1 MPDESGLH
9 RISGAERERGID
21 IFRDDT
27 LLATVTADAAAP
39 VTTGAATATGEE
51 EQGASFQKPAP
62 STSGAGNAVVLA
74 ATTGQQLAVTS
85 SVTPTIFE
93 RRVASSA
100 DDVEQVAKGTMSLNS
115 GDLELTTDGTKV
127 QTVGIRF
134 TGIDI
139 PPGAIITNAYIQF
152 TVDTVASGAVSL
164 LIRGEDADDAGV
176 FTTAPFN
183 ASSRPTTGASVAWLP
198 PDWTIRGEAGLAQ
211 RTPDLSAIVQ
221 EIVDRLGWAA
231 LNDMA
236 FLITGTGTRTARAY
250 DSRPA
255 SAPLLHIEYYVPLA
269 GDPVVFNNP
278 ADADGAV
285 NQIAELAIAGT
296 AVGIT
301 ASASDAD
308 AGDTVSYSID
318 DSRFAIDAN
327 GVITRSNTGTL
338 DFETATSITLTVTA
352 TSSDRST
359 ATQTYTLN
367 ILNSPEP
374 VAFNTPADTDPDV
387 NRVAQNAAAGTEVGI
402 TASARDPDAGST
414 VTYSLND
421 PRFVINP
428 NTGVITRSGSGTLN
442 AQSEPTITLIVTA
455 TSSDGSSDTES
466 FNVSVVSGSTPT
478 ILERRVASS
487 TDDVEEAASGSMSI
501 ASSDLELA
509 VDGTKVQTVGM
520 RFTGLDIPQGAIIT
534 NAYIQFTVDS
544 VSSGAVSLL
553 IRGQDADNAAAFT
566 TAQFNA
572 SSRPTTGASVAWQP
586 PSWTTRGEAGLAQR
600 TPDLT
605 AIVQEIVDRLG
616 WTALNDMVFLVT
628 GSGTRIARAYD
639 SRPEAAPLLHVEYI
653 LPGPSSA
660 PVVFNTPADADP
672 AVSQIAE
679 LAIAGTKVGITAS
692 ASDPDAG
699 STVTYSINDS
709 RFAIDA
715 NTGVITR
722 SGTGTIDFE
731 TSSSITLTVTATS
744 SDRSTATKT
753 FTLGILDSPE
763 PVAFNTPA
771 DADASTNRIVENAA
785 AGTRIGI
792 TASARDPDAGS
803 TVTYGINDP
812 RFVIDGAGVITR
824 SGSGTL
830 NAQSEPT
837 ITLTVTATS
846 SDTTSATQNFT
857 VNVAP
862 EAPQVLFRFAVFGDY
877 GDTSLSGEQAVAQL
891 VHGWNVDFI
900 LTVGDNVYAPQ
911 TIDNAIGQFYHDYIG
926 NYKGAYGSGS
936 AVNRFFPTIGN
947 HEYDDGNVP
956 GYLNYFT
963 LPDNERY
970 YDFQVGSV
978 RFFALNSNSEEPDGD
993 SASSVQ
999 GQWLQSALA
1008 TSEALFNVAY
1018 FHHTPYTPGGGES
1031 DMRWPFENWGVDAV
1045 FAGHDHEYFRVM
1057 RDDNGDGVPL
1067 PYTTTGLGGAGNSP
1081 PNVGASL
1088 VTVTDAGMLIEFYTV
1103 DGVRRDSYF
1112 MQAPVGGNPLFVN
1125 GNDVMNGT
1133 AAADY
1138 LWGLGGTDSL
1148 TGGRGNDMLIGGA
1161 GNDLYIFRLG
1171 DGADIIADFVPGTNT
1186 DDVLDLRA
1194 FGIDS
1199 AAEFRQFATNQGS
1212 DVVLELG
1219 NGDRI
1224 TLVGVQVAQFQDSD
1238 FRTDLLLA

>member
-1 MPDESGLH
+1 MSKLPKPVVTESIIDFGLKGDLLA
-9 RISGAERERGID
+9 IDGVVPPLGAADRNNASRFFTEGA
-21 IFRDDT
+21 
-27 LLATVTADAAAP
+27 LLATLPPLTDGWRVTPPAFADDPQRSTSDTDEGKDRQDAPSAPDNDFTPDLTPVIADEDGPGTAPATRADGHRVSAVPDEPREPDTVIRDHSAKDHDVADVGRPRVDVGKTNVDPGKADADSEEPAP
-39 VTTGAATATGEE
+39 ATGNDADPYSGEMRLATSADTTVDTSVETSLLSQALVSTAATAPMMTTFA
-51 EQGASFQKPAP
+51 AS
-62 STSGAGNAVVLA
+62 
-74 ATTGQQLAVTS
+74 S
-85 SVTPTIFE
+85 STPTIFE
-93 RRVASSA
+93 ARVAAAGDDIEQRVSGGISSN
-100 DDVEQVAKGTMSLNS
+100 VS
-115 GDLELTTDGTKV
+115 DLDMGFDGTSA
-127 QTVGIRF
+127 QILGLRY

-139 PPGAIITNAYIQF
+139 PQGAIITSAYIQF
-152 TVDTVASGAVSL
+152 AADEVETGATSL
-164 LIRGEDADDAGV
+164 LIEGEDADDAAA
-176 FTTAPFN
+176 FANIKFN
-183 ASSRPTTGASVAWLP
+183 VSSRARTGASVAWDVAP
-198 PDWTIRGEAGLAQ
+198 WTTEGEAGLAQ
-211 RTPDLSAIVQ
+211 RTPDLSAIIQ
-221 EIVDRLGWAA
+221 EIINRSGWAA
-231 LNDMA
+231 LNDIA
-236 FLITGTGTRTARAY
+236 FLISGTGTRTATSFEGNA
-250 DSRPA
+250 A
-255 SAPLLHIEYYVPLA
+255 TAPLLHIEYYLPTTSN
-269 GDPVVFNNP
+269 PVVFNNP
-278 ADADGAV
+278 ADADGA
-285 NQIAELAIAGT
+285 
-296 AVGIT
+296 
-301 ASASDAD
+301 
-308 AGDTVSYSID
+308 
-318 DSRFAIDAN
+318 
-327 GVITRSNTGTL
+327 
-338 DFETATSITLTVTA
+338 
-352 TSSDRST
+352 
-359 ATQTYTLN
+359 
-367 ILNSPEP
+367 
-374 VAFNTPADTDPDV
+374 
-387 NRVAQNAAAGTEVGI
+387 
-402 TASARDPDAGST
+402 
-414 VTYSLND
+414 
-421 PRFVINP
+421 
-428 NTGVITRSGSGTLN
+428 
-442 AQSEPTITLIVTA
+442 
-455 TSSDGSSDTES
+455 
-466 FNVSVVSGSTPT
+466 
-478 ILERRVASS
+478 
-487 TDDVEEAASGSMSI
+487 
-501 ASSDLELA
+501 
-509 VDGTKVQTVGM
+509 
-520 RFTGLDIPQGAIIT
+520 T
-534 NAYIQFTVDS
+534 N
-544 VSSGAVSLL
+544 
-553 IRGQDADNAAAFT
+553 
-566 TAQFNA
+566 
-572 SSRPTTGASVAWQP
+572 
-586 PSWTTRGEAGLAQR
+586 
-600 TPDLT
+600 
-605 AIVQEIVDRLG
+605 
-616 WTALNDMVFLVT
+616 
-628 GSGTRIARAYD
+628 
-639 SRPEAAPLLHVEYI
+639 
-653 LPGPSSA
+653 
-660 PVVFNTPADADP
+660 
-672 AVSQIAE
+672 QIAE

-792 TASARDPDAGS
+792 TASAKDPDAGS
-803 TVTYGINDP
+803 TVTYSINDP

-824 SGSGTL
+824 SGTGTL

-1018 FHHTPYTPGGGES
+1018 FHHTPYTPGGGET

-1067 PYTTTGLGGAGNSP
+1067 PYTTTGIGGAGNSP

-1088 VTVTDAGMLIEFYTV
+1088 VTVTEAGMLIEFYTV

-1112 MQAPVGGNPLFVN
+1112 MQAPAGGNPLFVN

-1138 LWGLGGTDSL
+1138 LWGLGG
-1148 TGGRGNDMLIGGA
+1148 ND
-1161 GNDLYIFRLG
+1161 
-1171 DGADIIADFVPGTNT
+1171 T
-1186 DDVLDLRA
+1186 
-1194 FGIDS
+1194 
-1199 AAEFRQFATNQGS
+1199 
-1212 DVVLELG
+1212 
-1219 NGDRI
+1219 
-1224 TLVGVQVAQFQDSD
+1224 
-1238 FRTDLLLA
+1238 